1 MSTTE
6 QRTGRGRRVR
16 TVLSR
21 TASGVAVLALAGVA
35 AAAGTIGDAPE
46 PVAVDPVLV
55 EVQPPPTELVCPGPV
70 RLPTEQDADD
80 SLAYDPAFDPAPSI
94 SRARLVAVSVAPGGD
109 GPPALGGLRTLGESP
124 ESATP
129 FDVGGAGSGSSGVG
143 TGVGEEGD
151 LDRATVLRAEA
162 AGDRPAWVAG
172 AVAAHTADGDLRGS
186 AAASCQRPSTEA
198 WLVGG
203 GTRLGSSARL
213 VLQNPGRTPATVEI
227 TLWGP
232 NGPVEVAGAPQY
244 LVPAGTER
252 AVLLEGVAAE
262 QQRVVVRVTASGGQ
276 VTAYLQDS
284 RLRGFVPDG
293 VDYVVAGQGP
303 GLRQVVPGV
312 AVTDR
317 DDASGGGGSEGGVTD
332 GRGTV
337 LRLLAPDQGTT
348 AEVAFVGSDGIV
360 ELPGAQSVP
369 LEAGVVIDVPLGDL
383 PPDVYTVV
391 VTAEQP
397 VVAGAMI
404 IRTASG
410 ADDVAAD
417 ELPAERAWVAS
428 ASAGTAG
435 PLALPAG
442 SAARLLMAVVPETGS
457 DAPDGPG
464 GDDGAVPDPSGTDV
478 TVEVIGVDGSTL
490 AEHEQR
496 LTTGRTTLLDPADL
510 VADDEEGIVGVV
522 LRTDDPRVV
531 WSAVLASPSAATSDF
546 VSVLLPVPPAPD
558 QPTVPVRVR

>member
-1 MSTTE
+1 MSATE
-6 QRTGRGRRVR
+6 QRTGRARRVR

-21 TASGVAVLALAGVA
+21 TASGVTVLAIAGAA

-70 RLPTEQDADD
+70 RLPTEQDADA
-80 SLAYDPAFDPAPSI
+80 SLAFDPAFDPAPSV
-94 SRARLVAVSVAPGGD
+94 SRARLAAVSVAPVPGGD
-109 GPPALGGLRTLGESP
+109 GRPAAGGLRTLGESID
-124 ESATP
+124 SATP
-129 FDVGGAGSGSSGVG
+129 FEAAGSGSDVSGVG
-143 TGVGEEGD
+143 QERD
-151 LDRATVLRAEA
+151 LDQATVLRAGG

-172 AVAAHTADGDLRGS
+172 AVVVHTADGDLRGS

-232 NGPVEVAGAPQY
+232 NGAVEVTGAPQY

-252 AVLLEGVAAE
+252 ALLLEGVAAE
-262 QQRVVVRVTASGGQ
+262 QQRVVVKVTATGGQ
-276 VTAYLQDS
+276 VTAYLQDG

-293 VDYVVAGQGP
+293 VDYVVAGQAP

-312 AVTDR
+312 AVADG
-317 DDASGGGGSEGGVTD
+317 DDVSSEGGVPD

-337 LRLLAPDQGTT
+337 LRLLAPDEGTT
-348 AEVAFVGSDGIV
+348 AEVAFVGSEGIV

-369 LEAGVVIDVPLGDL
+369 LETGVVTDVPLGDL

-404 IRTASG
+404 VRRASG
-410 ADDVAAD
+410 AGDVAPD

-428 ASAGTAG
+428 ASVGTEG
-435 PLALPAG
+435 PLAVPPG
-442 SAARLLMAVVPETGS
+442 SGARLLVAVVPATGTDGS
-457 DAPDGPG
+457 GSFDGSGVDDA
-464 GDDGAVPDPSGTDV
+464 AVPDPTGADV
-478 TVEVIGVDGSTL
+478 TIEVIGTDGSTL
-490 AEHEQR
+490 VEHEER
-496 LTTGRTTLLDPADL
+496 VATGRVTLLNPADL
-510 VADDEEGIVGVV
+510 VPGGDAGDVVGVV
-522 LRTDDPRVV
+522 LRTDDPRVA
-531 WSAVLASPSAATSDF
+531 WSAVLGSPSATTADF
-546 VSVLLPVPPAPD
+546 VSVLIPVPPAPD